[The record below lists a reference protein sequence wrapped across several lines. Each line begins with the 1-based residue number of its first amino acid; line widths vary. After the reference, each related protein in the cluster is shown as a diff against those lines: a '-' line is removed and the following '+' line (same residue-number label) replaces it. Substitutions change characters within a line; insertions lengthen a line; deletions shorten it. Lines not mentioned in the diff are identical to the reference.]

1 MFDKNL
7 QMQVSFG
14 VNVKFMQILKAEYF
28 IQLTEKN
35 DTDFNRSVVSGR
47 PEGQKNG
54 PDSNKV
60 TVSGN
65 YVFFTLNKQSI
76 PRTVNSTLL

>member
-54 PDSNKV
+54 PD
-60 TVSGN
+60 
-65 YVFFTLNKQSI
+65 F
-76 PRTVNSTLL
+76 